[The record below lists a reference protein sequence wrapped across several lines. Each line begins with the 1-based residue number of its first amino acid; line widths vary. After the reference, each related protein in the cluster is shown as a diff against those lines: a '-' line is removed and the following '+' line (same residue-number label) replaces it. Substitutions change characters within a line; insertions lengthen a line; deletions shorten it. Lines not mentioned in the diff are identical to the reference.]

1 MKISARFRG
10 IVVLAALGACQGVS
24 AQLVLVTEQEAEAS
38 RSAPPQFTPKALPAV
53 DAPRI
58 ILEAPDISHPLAPPI
73 RISLRFRP
81 AAPAVIRPETF
92 RVYYGA
98 FALDITRRITESARV
113 APEGLQVSGAILP
126 KGLHSLQV
134 ELEDSLGRHGRQRF
148 EFVVE

>member
-38 RSAPPQFTPKALPAV
+38 RSALPAA

-58 ILEAPDISHPLAPPI
+58 ILEAPDISRPLAPPI
-73 RISLRFRP
+73 SIRLRFRP

-98 FALDITRRITESARV
+98 FAIDITRRITESARV
-113 APEGLQVSGAILP
+113 TPEGLQVSGATLP

-134 ELEDSLGRHGRQRF
+134 ELEDSLGRHGRQQF